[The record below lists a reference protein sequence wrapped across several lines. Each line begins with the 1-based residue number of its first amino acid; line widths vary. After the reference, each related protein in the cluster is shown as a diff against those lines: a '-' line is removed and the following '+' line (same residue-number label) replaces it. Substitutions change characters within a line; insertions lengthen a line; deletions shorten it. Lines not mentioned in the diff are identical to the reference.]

1 METFDPHSSETAGYH
16 LFLMPRGEG
25 AIELQALILTLSEEY
40 GGPVFLPHVTLLA
53 RIPESDENVVLEKTH
68 ILASDMEHI
77 SLSLGELESQDSYFK
92 ALYLVVRDQK
102 EMRALHERAS
112 LLFSRQPDVSYQA
125 HLSLLYG
132 NYPEERKA
140 QTRAELNVP
149 EISFVADAIHVY
161 RTPGSVDTWQKIG
174 EFAFT

>member
-1 METFDPHSSETAGYH
+1 MEMFDPHSDETTGYH
-16 LFLMPRGEG
+16 VFLVPNGE
-25 AIELQALILTLSEEY
+25 AAEELQTLIENLSEEY
-40 GGPVFLPHVTLLA
+40 GGPVFPPHMTLLA
-53 RIPESDENVVLEKTH
+53 RIPESDENVVLEKARV
-68 ILASDMEHI
+68 LASDMEHI

-92 ALYLVVRDQK
+92 ALYLVVRDQE

-112 LLFSRQPDVSYQA
+112 VLFNMQPDVSYQA

-132 NYPEERKA
+132 IYPEERKA

-149 EISFVADAIHVY
+149 EICFVADAIHVY

-174 EFAFT
+174 EFEFI